1 MKTAFLM
8 AAACLLLAACAGG
21 GGGDNSKVRIT
32 DGPGGTRPG
41 DPVNGPM
48 TDGEIRSAFGGKTF
62 QYTKPAGNGIMTFN
76 ADGTTEI
83 QDDTRGSLTGSW
95 RASDGA
101 LCEALNPGPS
111 LPEGAPETCQKANN
125 SGDAIYAG
133 KDRFAGV

>member
-1 MKTAFLM
+1 MKSAILAV
-8 AAACLLLAACAGG
+8 AALGLAACAT

-32 DGPGGTRPG
+32 NGPGATPVGQA
-41 DPVNGPM
+41 VNGPM
-48 TDGEIRSAFGGKTF
+48 TDGEIRAAFGGKTF
-62 QYTKPAGNGIMTFN
+62 QYTKAAGNGIATFN

-95 RASDGA
+95 RASGGA
-101 LCEALNPGPS
+101 LCEALNPSAS
-111 LPEGAPETCQKANN
+111 LPEGAAEVCQKANN